1 MDFEA
6 LGALAEVTLINVVL
20 SADNVMVI
28 GLAAMGLAPAQRARA
43 VWLGISLSATLLA
56 GFAVVATA
64 LLKVLGLLAAGGL
77 LLLWVAWKLWRDLN
91 HAAASAA
98 GAEQPAR
105 KSLWQALWQI
115 VAADVS
121 VSLDNVLAIAGA
133 AHDHPRV
140 MVSGLACS
148 VVLMGFASTLMARLL
163 ARYRWIAHAGLAV
176 IVFVAVRMIW
186 IGSHDVLTAI
196 AK

>member
-56 GFAVVATA
+56 GFAVIATA